1 MASNKELQVRA
12 RELAETLG
20 ISVDPKGN
28 NEHLTQLVADLEAKV
43 AEASLGD
50 LESLNVDDLVNG
62 EAPAALAVSASA
74 PEQDE
79 GDDEDDEDE
88 PEATEPAP
96 PLKTNP
102 TAPDTAARRARER
115 ERERLIVA
123 ARADD
128 GEPSRYVVAP
138 GKAITSARGQILRGK
153 ETPGDTPDRVTAE
166 DFMRRRS
173 DSRDAAE
180 ARITEL
186 VERGYLVR
194 E

>member
-1 MASNKELQVRA
+1 EMASNKELQARA
-12 RELAETLG
+12 HELAKTLG

-28 NEHLTQLVADLEAKV
+28 NEQLTQLVADLEAKV

-62 EAPAALAVSASA
+62 EAPAALAVSSSA

-79 GDDEDDEDE
+79 GGDEDGDDEAE
-88 PEATEPAP
+88 PEQEEPAP
-96 PLKTNP
+96 ALKTNP

-128 GEPSRYVVAP
+128 GKPSRYVVAP

-153 ETPGDTPDRVTAE
+153 ENPGDTPDRVTAE
-166 DFMRRRS
+166 DFMRRR
-173 DSRDAAE
+173 
-180 ARITEL
+180 
-186 VERGYLVR
+186 
-194 E
+194 